1 MKVSILRSVFI
12 LTTLLLTGFLATA
25 SLHAQQPN
33 TKAESKFKID
43 GRADRRVAI
52 PFKLVN
58 NLVLI
63 ELQINDSQPLRFILD
78 SGVGSMLIT
87 ELPNNE
93 EVILNHTSVVRLAGL
108 GIDEPME
115 AYRSLNNDVKVGS
128 LIGTD
133 IEVLFLKEQAFNL
146 SSFMGMFVHG
156 LIGYDMFSSFAVEID
171 YGKKVIYLY
180 DPHQFEGK
188 FRKLAKHRKWHR
200 FPITFINRKPYL
212 DVQFRN
218 APDDTLSAIKLLID
232 SGASNAFSF
241 YETSKEEIRIPETTI
256 PTLLGVGLSGV
267 VPGVMGRIH
276 EVRLDNLVFKQ
287 PVIAFPDSAAVSR
300 AIMISDRN
308 GSLGAEVLRRFK
320 VIFHYQDS
328 SIFLRK
334 NSNYSK
340 EFTYNTSGIEI
351 TTPIPNLPLYVIYS
365 VREGSPAGR
374 AGLQKG
380 DILDRINGK
389 RVEAIPFNEII
400 TLLEARRRIH
410 LVVQRENSYKTV
422 RLDLR
427 NELE

>member
-1 MKVSILRSVFI
+1 MKVSILRSVYII
-12 LTTLLLTGFLATA
+12 LTLLLIGVFATA
-25 SLHAQQPN
+25 GLHAQQP
-33 TKAESKFKID
+33 TLKPEAKFKIE

-58 NLVLI
+58 NLVII
-63 ELQINDSQPLRFILD
+63 ELQINGSQPLRFILD

-93 EVILNHTSVVRLAGL
+93 EVVLNHTSTVRLAGL

-115 AYRSLNNDVKVGS
+115 AYRSVNNEVKLAG
-128 LIGTD
+128 LIGND
-133 IEVLFLKEQAFNL
+133 IEVLFLKERTFNL
-146 SSFMGMFVHG
+146 SAFMGMFVHG
-156 LIGYDMFSSFAVEID
+156 LIGYDMFSSFAVEVD
-171 YGKKVIYLY
+171 YGKKVLFLY
-180 DPHQFEGK
+180 DPHHFEKK
-188 FRKLAKHRKWHR
+188 FRKLARHRKWHK

-218 APDDTLSAIKLLID
+218 SPADTLSSLKLLID

-241 YETSKEEIRIPETTI
+241 YETSKDEIRIPETTI

-276 EVRLDNLVFKQ
+276 EVRLNDLVFSE

-308 GSLGAEVLRRFK
+308 GSLGAEVLKRFK

-334 NSNYSK
+334 NSDYGK

-351 TTPIPNLPLYVIYS
+351 TTPVPNLPLYVIYS
-365 VREGSPAGR
+365 VRGGSPAGR
-374 AGLQKG
+374 AGLQQG

-389 RVEAIPFNEII
+389 RVESIPFNEII
-400 TLLEARRRIH
+400 SLLEARRRVQ
-410 LVVQRENSYKTV
+410 LVVQRENGYMTV
-422 RLDLR
+422 KLDLR